1 MKDTKPKPQT
11 SIGCTKETLEK
22 VIQFRNEYNAQWRR
36 NLANYEI
43 TEILVDAGI
52 DWMKKC
58 LTFEKLNS

>member
-22 VIQFRNEYNAQWRR
+22 VIQFGIDYSAQKKHRFT
-36 NLANYEI
+36 NYEI

-52 DWMKKC
+52 GWMKKC